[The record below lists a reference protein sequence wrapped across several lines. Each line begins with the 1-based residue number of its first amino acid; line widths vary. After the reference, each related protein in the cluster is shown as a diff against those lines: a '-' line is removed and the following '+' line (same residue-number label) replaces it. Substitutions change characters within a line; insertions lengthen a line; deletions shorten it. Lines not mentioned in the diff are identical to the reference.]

1 MASSEWEEVKR
12 LAKDFQ
18 RAQLTTATQKL
29 SERNCIEIVNKL
41 IEDKKIEVIYTLDG
55 KEYLTPSQVVKEIRD
70 ELIIHGG
77 RINLVEL
84 QQILNID
91 FSYIEAKANEVVKND
106 RNVFLVLGQLIDN
119 DYLDHLAEEINDQL
133 QDAGQVSIAELTK
146 ANDVPA
152 DFLTEAIEQRMGRI
166 IEGQMDAYD
175 RGVIFTQAFVDRH
188 RARIRGIFSAI
199 TKPTQ
204 VSNILNQYHIPE
216 RLFHSILEGL
226 EKEKRLKGSLMG
238 GRQEKASYIPDIFTK
253 TQNDWVDSFYAQNG
267 YLEFDALSRL
277 GIPDPKS
284 FAKRRFKSENLL
296 ILQSCCIGKVL
307 QDRVEASVEEAL
319 SSGTWIDVLPLLPS
333 SFTSTDCG
341 QILHHCLKGNR
352 QLDGKVFCDTII
364 CSHKFMADCK
374 AIFYPI
380 MKVKAK
386 EDAKRAPDILMQADK
401 KPSGGSDAKRDRK
414 EERRKKAAG
423 VGGGG
428 SAKGGVGGQAREVKT
443 KKVKKGR
450 GKEVEE
456 DDDEDTQRGSRV
468 SASEFPFMTLEK
480 MEEMLS
486 EKLDECPVELHAELA
501 EELFRPLTRAYQDV
515 VKVAFQMMAG
525 GSAAT
530 RRKTR
535 DDLQDGINAFW
546 NNIRQFIKGV
556 KQCSGDEEL
565 EGQLSRYLLRSLCS
579 DVTNMLCCA
588 VAEPAIATDP
598 LTLTPEMRSNI
609 ISKLPDKIKTVM
621 SKLNSSLS
629 GKDLDEFVENLE
641 QSCDPSV
648 CDIMLKKPDK
658 KKDRQAVFHHR
669 QALCEQLR
677 NETDSALALHLTITV
692 AFQNH
697 TQCMLHAPG
706 RCVPQL
712 ITFLSKHLTADQ
724 HALLVQYQDLVQKNM
739 AHIREQ
745 DQKNSAPSGE
755 EEGDKTSAVDE
766 ESKIKTQLQDL
777 LNKIKDVA
785 LVKKGSAANH
795 ED

>member
-1 MASSEWEEVKR
+1 MTCDIIVKTR
-12 LAKDFQ
+12 QKQHRILAPQ
-18 RAQLTTATQKL
+18 VNGCLL

-41 IEDKKIEVIYTLDG
+41 IESKKIEVIYTLDG

-133 QDAGQVSIAELTK
+133 QEAGQVSIAELTK

-152 DFLTEAIEQRMGRI
+152 DFLTEAIERRMGRI

-199 TKPTQ
+199 TKPTP
-204 VSNILNQYHIPE
+204 VANILNQYHIPE
-216 RLFHSILEGL
+216 RLFHSILDGL
-226 EKEKRLKGSLMG
+226 EKDKRLNGSLVG
-238 GRQEKASYIPDIFTK
+238 GRQEKASYVPDIFTK
-253 TQNDWVDSFYAQNG
+253 TQNAWIDSFYAQNG
-267 YLEFDALSRL
+267 YLEYDALSRL

-284 FAKRRFKSENLL
+284 FAKRRFKSEKLL
-296 ILQSCCIGKVL
+296 VLESCCIGKVL

-333 SFTSTDCG
+333 SFTSSDCG
-341 QILHHCLKGNR
+341 QILHHCLKGNH
-352 QLDGKVFCDTII
+352 QLQGKVFCDTII
-364 CSHKFMADCK
+364 CSNKFMANCK
-374 AIFYPI
+374 AIFDPI

-386 EDAKRAPDILMQADK
+386 EDAKRAPDILLHADK
-401 KPSGGSDAKRDRK
+401 KPSGGSDVKRDRK
-414 EERRKKAAG
+414 EERRKKASG
-423 VGGGG
+423 VGGSGG
-428 SAKGGVGGQAREVKT
+428 AKGGIGGQAREVKT
-443 KKVKKGR
+443 RKVKKGR
-450 GKEVEE
+450 AKEVEE
-456 DDDEDTQRGSRV
+456 DDDEDAQKSSRI

-480 MEEMLS
+480 MEETLS
-486 EKLDECPVELHAELA
+486 EKLDECPEELHAELA
-501 EELFRPLTRAYQDV
+501 EELFRPLTRNYQEV
-515 VKVAFQMMAG
+515 VKITFQMMAG
-525 GSAAT
+525 GSAAA

-535 DDLQDGINAFW
+535 EELQARINALW

-556 KQCSGDEEL
+556 KQCSEDEDL

-579 DVTNMLCCA
+579 DLTSILCCA
-588 VAEPAIATDP
+588 VAEPAITTDP
-598 LTLTPEMRSNI
+598 LTFTPEIRSNI
-609 ISKLPDKIKTVM
+609 ISKLPDKIKAVM
-621 SKLNSSLS
+621 SKLNSSLN
-629 GKDLDEFVENLE
+629 GKDLDEFVEHLE
-641 QSCDPSV
+641 QSCDPSI
-648 CDIMLKKPDK
+648 CDIMLKKADK
-658 KKDRQAVFHHR
+658 KKDRQTVFHIR
-669 QALCEQLR
+669 QSLCEQLR
-677 NETDSALALHLTITV
+677 NETDSALSLHLTVTV

-697 TQCMLHAPG
+697 TQCMLHSPG

-712 ITFLSKHLTADQ
+712 ITFLSKHLPPEQ
-724 HALLVQYQDLVQKNM
+724 HALLVQYQDLVQKHM
-739 AHIREQ
+739 ASIRER
-745 DQKNSAPSGE
+745 DQINSAPSGDE
-755 EEGDKTSAVDE
+755 EEKMKAANE
-766 ESKIKTQLQDL
+766 ESRIKTQLQDL

-785 LVKKGSAANH
+785 LAKKGSAATN